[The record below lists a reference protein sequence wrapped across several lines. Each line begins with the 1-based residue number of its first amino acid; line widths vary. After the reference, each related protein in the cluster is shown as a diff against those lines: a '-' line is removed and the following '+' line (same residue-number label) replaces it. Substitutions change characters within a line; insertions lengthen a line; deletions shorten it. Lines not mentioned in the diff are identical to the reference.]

1 VKQPDPLEFVNGCL
15 LVVMGSF
22 LVLVFWVVCQ
32 DATRTRAQMEAA
44 MKDAGQERVLA
55 PVAATPATAATAGS
69 NNPSSTTKCVTG
81 QVHGPTS
88 LPAPG
93 DPLAP
98 IN

>member
-1 VKQPDPLEFVNGCL
+1 VKQPDPLDFVNGCL
-15 LVVMGSF
+15 LVVIGSF

-32 DATRTRAQMEAA
+32 DAARTRAQMEAA
-44 MKDAGQERVLA
+44 MKGAGQERVLA
-55 PVAATPATAATAGS
+55 PAPATPATAATAGS

-88 LPAPG
+88 MPPPG
-93 DPLAP
+93 DPLAR